1 MSVLRRK
8 RARPPDQVEHAIR
21 HELAEIL
28 PILRIED
35 CAIELDGYDPATG
48 TAVLH
53 VTGGCQDCNASALT
67 FIQGIEIQLKRP
79 ITQLKFV
86 VVNVDSKARR
96 GISTSSQRSRP

>member
-8 RARPPDQVEHAIR
+8 RGRTQSEIEHAIR

-35 CAIELDGYDPATG
+35 CALELDGFDPFTG

-53 VTGGCQDCNASALT
+53 VTGGCQDCNASAVT
-67 FIQGIEIQLKRP
+67 FMQGIEVQLKRRVSE
-79 ITQLKFV
+79 LKFV
-86 VVNVDSKARR
+86 VVNVDSTA
-96 GISTSSQRSRP
+96 